1 MAGAVPRAP
10 SSEQSVGRH
19 GLARARRRLRRISP
33 LTVDLGLG
41 AIYVL
46 IVAVEATAES
56 MAGARL
62 GLLAAL
68 TLVLAACVVLRRRI
82 PLAAQVI
89 SAAALTAES
98 FLHVAT
104 EFSPLAT
111 LVCAYSVGQYAT
123 PTRARWGILIVVAGV
138 FGFFAATPGLRRAD
152 PANLFSVLLVWLV
165 AWGLGYSAARRG
177 DEQERARRAL
187 ERQVIAE
194 ERVRVSREL
203 HDVLGHTVNLFV
215 VQAGA
220 ARLMLDRDPA
230 LARSLLQGME
240 NTGRATLADLDRVLA
255 SLRFDA
261 TDGSQDGASPTPGLT
276 QLPELVGRFQD
287 SGVDVRLTLDPTV
300 QLPRDLDLTAYRIV
314 QEALTNTLKHAA
326 PCSATVSVER
336 RDGSV
341 IVDVSDTGPGARA
354 TNRRGRGLLGIAER
368 VSLSGGL
375 LEHGNGASGGFRLR
389 AVLPVP

>member
-1 MAGAVPRAP
+1 MAGAVPRIA
-10 SSEQSVGRH
+10 SKERSVRIH
-19 GLARARRRLRRISP
+19 GLAQPLRHLRRISP
-33 LTVDLGLG
+33 LAVDAGLG

-46 IVAVEATAES
+46 IVAVEATAEP

-62 GLLAAL
+62 GLLPAL
-68 TLVLAACVVLRRRI
+68 TLVMAACITLRRRI

-89 SAAALTAES
+89 ATAALTAES

-123 PTRARWGILIVVAGV
+123 PTRARWGALITVAGV
-138 FGFFAATPGLRRAD
+138 VGFFAATPGLRRTD
-152 PANLFSVLLVWLV
+152 PANLISVLLVWLV
-165 AWGLGYSAARRG
+165 AWGLGYSAARRR

-220 ARLMLDRDPA
+220 ARLMLDSDPA
-230 LARSLLQGME
+230 MTRSLLQGME

-255 SLRFDA
+255 SLRSDP
-261 TDGSQDGASPTPGLT
+261 TDVSQNGAGPAPGLT

-287 SGVDVRLTLDPTV
+287 SGIDVRLTVDPNLR
-300 QLPRDLDLTAYRIV
+300 LPRDLDLSVYRIV

-326 PCSATVSVER
+326 PCSATVIVQRTNGSLIVE
-336 RDGSV
+336 
-341 IVDVSDTGPGARA
+341 ISDNGPGVRA
-354 TNRRGRGLLGIAER
+354 TDRHGRGLVGIAER
-368 VSLSGGL
+368 VSMSGGV
-375 LEHGNGASGGFRLR
+375 LEHGNGRSGGFRLR
-389 AVLPVP
+389 AVLPVQ

>member
-1 MAGAVPRAP
+1 VPTHRLG
-10 SSEQSVGRH
+10 QS
-19 GLARARRRLRRISP
+19 LRRLRGISP
-33 LTVDLGLG
+33 LTVDMGLG

-68 TLVLAACVVLRRRI
+68 TLVLTACLVLRRRI

-89 SAAALTAES
+89 AAAALTAES

-123 PTRARWGILIVVAGV
+123 PVRARLGMLITVAGV
-138 FGFFAATPGLRRAD
+138 VGFFAATPGLQRTD
-152 PANLFSVLLVWLV
+152 PANLISVLLVWLV
-165 AWGLGYSAARRG
+165 AWGLGYSTSRRR
-177 DEQERARRAL
+177 DEQDRARRAL
-187 ERQVIAE
+187 EGQVIAE

-220 ARLMLDRDPA
+220 ARLMLDSDLAMARA
-230 LARSLLQGME
+230 LLEGME

-255 SLRFDA
+255 NLRSD
-261 TDGSQDGASPTPGLT
+261 TSDGSQDAAIPAPGLT
-276 QLPELVGRFQD
+276 QLPDLIGRFQD
-287 SGVDVRLTLDPTV
+287 SGVDVRLTVDPNLR
-300 QLPRDLDLTAYRIV
+300 LPRDVDLSAYRIV

-326 PCSATVSVER
+326 PCSATVVVER
-336 RDGSV
+336 QNGSL
-341 IVDVSDTGPGARA
+341 IVEVSDTGPGVRA
-354 TNRRGRGLLGIAER
+354 TDRHGRGLIGIAER
-368 VSLSGGL
+368 VSMFGGM
-375 LEHGNGASGGFRLR
+375 LEHGNGRSGGFRLR